1 MAFSESQLTALEAA
15 IANGMTSVQFGER
28 RVTYQS
34 LTDMIKLRDVM
45 RTELGVS
52 LPTAAKSRIVN
63 IAMGKGL

>member
-15 IANGMTSVQFGER
+15 IAKGMTSVQFGER

-63 IAMGKGL
+63 IATGKGL